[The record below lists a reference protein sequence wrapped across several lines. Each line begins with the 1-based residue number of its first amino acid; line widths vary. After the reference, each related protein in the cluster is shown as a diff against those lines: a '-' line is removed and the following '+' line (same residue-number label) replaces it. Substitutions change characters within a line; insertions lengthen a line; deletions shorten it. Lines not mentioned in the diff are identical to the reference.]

1 MDAFITLL
9 TDYGYVGMF
18 ISAFIAG
25 SVFPLSSEVVMLA
38 LLAAGLDPFLLV
50 VYATVGNSLGSMF
63 NYGVGTLGR
72 IDWIEK
78 YLHISKEKLERT
90 QRFMAGHGAW
100 IGFFAFLPIIGSVL
114 TVALGLM
121 RANVLLTIVS
131 VTLGKVVRYVLI
143 ACGVSIFV

>member
-1 MDAFITLL
+1 MDALIALL

-38 LLAAGLDPFLLV
+38 LLAAGIDPWLLV
-50 VYATVGNSLGSMF
+50 TCATIGNTLGSMF

-78 YLHISKEKLERT
+78 YLHISKEKLKRT
-90 QRFMAGHGAW
+90 QHFMAGHGAW
-100 IGFFAFLPIIGSVL
+100 IGFFAFLPVIGSVL

-121 RANVLLTIVS
+121 RANVWLTLVS
-131 VTLGKVVRYVLI
+131 VTLGKAIRYVLI
-143 ACGVSIFV
+143 ACGVSAFV